1 MVCFLFQERKSFSL
15 IYVVLFMHLGSTHA
29 VFLQFC
35 VALACAA
42 LGSRS
47 GCCGEGSLSQVK
59 AVPADTLDHHIR
71 NSPPSNFL
79 LKTQLF
85 LSALLQ
91 LNTVL
96 RVAQNSFNTQKK
108 DNKLTLRY

>member
-1 MVCFLFQERKSFSL
+1 MWFCPCILVAHMQFFCSFVL
-15 IYVVLFMHLGSTHA
+15 RWLVLPWEAGLGVV
-29 VFLQFC
+29 
-35 VALACAA
+35 
-42 LGSRS
+42 
-47 GCCGEGSLSQVK
+47 GEGSLSQVK
-59 AVPADTLDHHIR
+59 AVPADTLDDHIR